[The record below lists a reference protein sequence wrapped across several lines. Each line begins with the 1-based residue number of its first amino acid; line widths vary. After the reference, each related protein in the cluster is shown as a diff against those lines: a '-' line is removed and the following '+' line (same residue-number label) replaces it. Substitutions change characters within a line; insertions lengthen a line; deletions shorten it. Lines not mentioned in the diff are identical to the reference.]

1 MDALFDSWDPD
12 RVGAIEMDELCNRLR
27 GADVHKGAESPLSLS
42 GRACGKDTSD
52 ASPTASRRKSN
63 ASAASVQ
70 QQKNLE
76 RDRKVLFQRKM
87 DAAARVTARREVDRQ
102 LLRDVTKLYAVYLQ
116 KCTYAAYTLP
126 HQSRLLAPP
135 HAYYVTFSLLRS
147 PTPQVDL
154 SQLAHEHRHVRK
166 RDAALLPRHESDA
179 AHGADGSGAGLLR
192 GAAAGE
198 RPGRGRKVRAHVNTT
213 HPNIRRLLPISTSIG
228 RVRTVE
234 SRVWTALQ
242 PSYSPLRAQEMEEN

>member
-12 RVGAIEMDELCNRLR
+12 RVGAIEMEELCKRLR

-116 KCTYAAYTLP
+116 KCTYAAYT
-126 HQSRLLAPP
+126 PP
-135 HAYYVTFSLLRS
+135 TNHVYSHHLTLITSPSHCCARPLHRWIYRNS
-147 PTPQVDL
+147 PTNTGTFESVMRL
-154 SQLAHEHRHVRK
+154 SYPGMSQMRRTELMARAQACYAVRQQAND
-166 RDAALLPRHESDA
+166 RAEV
-179 AHGADGSGAGLLR
+179 
-192 GAAAGE
+192 E
-198 RPGRGRKVRAHVNTT
+198 RC
-213 HPNIRRLLPISTSIG
+213 
-228 RVRTVE
+228 VRTSTPHTRTFVG
-234 SRVWTALQ
+234 SYPYQPRSAACAL
-242 PSYSPLRAQEMEEN
+242 

>member
-116 KCTYAAYTLP
+116 KCTYAAYTP
-126 HQSRLLAPP
+126 HQYHVHPHHLTLTCITSPSQCCACLL
-135 HAYYVTFSLLRS
+135 HRWIYRNS
-147 PTPQVDL
+147 PTNTGTFESVMRL
-154 SQLAHEHRHVRK
+154 SY
-166 RDAALLPRHESDA
+166 
-179 AHGADGSGAGLLR
+179 
-192 GAAAGE
+192 
-198 RPGRGRKVRAHVNTT
+198 PGMSQM
-213 HPNIRRLLPISTSIG
+213 RRTELM
-228 RVRTVE
+228 
-234 SRVWTALQ
+234 A
-242 PSYSPLRAQEMEEN
+242 RAQACYAVRQQANDRAEVERCVCTSTPHTRRFVGSY

>member
-12 RVGAIEMDELCNRLR
+12 RVGAIEMDELCKRLR

-116 KCTYAAYTLP
+116 KCTYAAYTP
-126 HQSRLLAPP
+126 PTPITFTRITSRLLR
-135 HAYYVTFSLLRS
+135 HLL
-147 PTPQVDL
+147 TVA
-154 SQLAHEHRHVRK
+154 LAHSAGGSIATR
-166 RDAALLPRHESDA
+166 PRTPARSKA
-179 AHGADGSGAGLLR
+179 
-192 GAAAGE
+192 
-198 RPGRGRKVRAHVNTT
+198 
-213 HPNIRRLLPISTSIG
+213 
-228 RVRTVE
+228 
-234 SRVWTALQ
+234 
-242 PSYSPLRAQEMEEN
+242 

>member
-12 RVGAIEMDELCNRLR
+12 RVGAIEMDELCKRLR

-102 LLRDVTKLYAVYLQ
+102 LLRDVRLQ
-116 KCTYAAYTLP
+116 
-126 HQSRLLAPP
+126 
-135 HAYYVTFSLLRS
+135 V
-147 PTPQVDL
+147 
-154 SQLAHEHRHVRK
+154 RHSE
-166 RDAALLPRHESDA
+166 LMT
-179 AHGADGSGAGLLR
+179 
-192 GAAAGE
+192 
-198 RPGRGRKVRAHVNTT
+198 N
-213 HPNIRRLLPISTSIG
+213 
-228 RVRTVE
+228 
-234 SRVWTALQ
+234 
-242 PSYSPLRAQEMEEN
+242 

>member
-12 RVGAIEMDELCNRLR
+12 RVGAIEMDELCKRLR

-52 ASPTASRRKSN
+52 ASPTASRRKSS

-116 KCTYAAYTLP
+116 KCTYAAYTP
-126 HQSRLLAPP
+126 HQYHVYPNHLTLTTSRLLT
-135 HAYYVTFSLLRS
+135 VE
-147 PTPQVDL
+147 
-154 SQLAHEHRHVRK
+154 LAHSTGGSIATR
-166 RDAALLPRHESDA
+166 PRTPARSKA
-179 AHGADGSGAGLLR
+179 
-192 GAAAGE
+192 
-198 RPGRGRKVRAHVNTT
+198 
-213 HPNIRRLLPISTSIG
+213 
-228 RVRTVE
+228 
-234 SRVWTALQ
+234 
-242 PSYSPLRAQEMEEN
+242 

>member
-12 RVGAIEMDELCNRLR
+12 RVGAIEMDELCKRLR
-27 GADVHKGAESPLSLS
+27 GADVHNGAELPLSLS

-116 KCTYAAYTLP
+116 KCTYAAYTHSQAPL
-126 HQSRLLAPP
+126 QST
-135 HAYYVTFSLLRS
+135 YV
-147 PTPQVDL
+147 
-154 SQLAHEHRHVRK
+154 
-166 RDAALLPRHESDA
+166 
-179 AHGADGSGAGLLR
+179 
-192 GAAAGE
+192 
-198 RPGRGRKVRAHVNTT
+198 
-213 HPNIRRLLPISTSIG
+213 STCT
-228 RVRTVE
+228 R
-234 SRVWTALQ
+234 
-242 PSYSPLRAQEMEEN
+242 

>member
-12 RVGAIEMDELCNRLR
+12 RVGAIEMGELCKRLR

-102 LLRDVTKLYAVYLQ
+102 LLRDVRLQ
-116 KCTYAAYTLP
+116 VRHSELIRIVVVIVMTV
-126 HQSRLLAPP
+126 RL
-135 HAYYVTFSLLRS
+135 
-147 PTPQVDL
+147 QV
-154 SQLAHEHRHVRK
+154 
-166 RDAALLPRHESDA
+166 RDSELMT
-179 AHGADGSGAGLLR
+179 
-192 GAAAGE
+192 
-198 RPGRGRKVRAHVNTT
+198 N
-213 HPNIRRLLPISTSIG
+213 
-228 RVRTVE
+228 
-234 SRVWTALQ
+234 
-242 PSYSPLRAQEMEEN
+242 